1 MGLSRGKAGG
11 SRNARKSRQE
21 ETWCVWGSRHVLLWG
36 EVIQGEPDTVH
47 LKPLEKINN
56 IKI

>member
-47 LKPLEKINN
+47 LKPLEKI
-56 IKI
+56 K